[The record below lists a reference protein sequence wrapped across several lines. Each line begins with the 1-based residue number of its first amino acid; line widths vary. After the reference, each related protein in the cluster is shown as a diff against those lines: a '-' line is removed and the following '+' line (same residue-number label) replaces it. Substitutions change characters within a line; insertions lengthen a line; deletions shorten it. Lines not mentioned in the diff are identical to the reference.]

1 MAGAVDLAKDHME
14 THLLGDTDVHD
25 KGKDA
30 IHTAPLL
37 CHGRGHQYDRDLIL
51 VLAPRLDEAVVVPRA
66 RGSTAGG
73 ALVTAATDTAVGARR
88 VGVQ

>member
-1 MAGAVDLAKDHME
+1 LAKDHME
-14 THLLGDTDVHD
+14 THLLGDTDVRD

-37 CHGRGHQYDRDLIL
+37 CHGRGHQCDRDLIH
-51 VLAPRLDEAVVVPRA
+51 VLAPRLDEVVVAPRA
-66 RGSTAGG
+66 RGSAGGG
-73 ALVTAATDTAVGARR
+73 ALVTAATDTAVAATG